1 MMLEFPIYHCGGV
14 PRDENFKKD
23 ECVWTWGALGS
34 QMQTKSARV
43 IRVFRDEKIKKD
55 ECGQRGCLGFQ
66 TQRKKVH
73 RAN

>member
-1 MMLEFPIYHCGGV
+1 VGVGWDVWGGGGWGV

-43 IRVFRDEKIKKD
+43 IRV
-55 ECGQRGCLGFQ
+55 LG
-66 TQRKKVH
+66 
-73 RAN
+73 